1 MSSKSR
7 FVQVCLIVLLAA
19 ALRLVFFYQF
29 RASDFYDCPVLD
41 MRTYVQQA
49 QVIAKDGLRG
59 LGVIWRPPLYPALLS
74 LSLKFADSLLPAMI
88 LQVLLSS
95 LSAGLIYLVAR
106 RFASDG
112 IALAAAGL
120 YAVHWI
126 AIFFSAL
133 FLGTSL
139 FIFLLLL
146 SLWLL
151 LVSDATRIA
160 PLILA
165 GLAAG
170 LAALVRTEVLPCVL
184 AWAAWII
191 WRKRFAHAALFV
203 VAVIIPILPI
213 TVHNYRMTGQIIP
226 VTAIGGYNFFV
237 GNNAQADGKTVWA
250 SKEALNGL
258 GVSEDLPPLENQSRY
273 MKAALG
279 DILKNPARFAG
290 LMLKKAYYLLNAYEI
305 SSNTDI
311 YYVISDTSAML
322 AVLALF
328 SSGILLPLAVVGFV
342 FGKYDRRAA
351 IPVFLFVI
359 PFALVLLAFFITAR
373 FRSPLIP
380 ILCVFAA
387 LGASTIW
394 NERKCLL
401 TSGRA
406 MLMTLVF
413 LLVFCNTQFF
423 GVADPRD
430 NLDLN
435 LQQAF
440 AFHGQQRMESCGK
453 MLRHV
458 LAVDPQS
465 EPAMYLWR
473 QLPEAPGSSK

>member
-1 MSSKSR
+1 MSSQRR
-7 FVQVCLIVLLAA
+7 FLQVCLIVLLAA
-19 ALRLVFFYQF
+19 ALRLIFFQQF
-29 RASDFYDCPVLD
+29 RSSDFYDCPVLD

-49 QVIAKDGLRG
+49 QVIAQDGLRG

-74 LSLKFADSLLPAMI
+74 LSLKFLDSLLPAMI

-106 RFASDG
+106 RFTSDG
-112 IALAAAGL
+112 IALAAAAL

-139 FIFLLLL
+139 FVFLLLL
-146 SLWLL
+146 ALWLL
-151 LVSDATRIA
+151 LVSDATRTM
-160 PLILA
+160 PLIIA

-184 AWAAWII
+184 AWAAWIA
-191 WRKRFAHAALFV
+191 WRKKFTHAALFV
-203 VAVIIPILPI
+203 VVVVIPILPI
-213 TVHNYRMTGQIIP
+213 TIHNYRMTGEIIP

-250 SKEALNGL
+250 SKEALIEL

-273 MKAALG
+273 MKAAIG
-279 DILKNPARFAG
+279 DIVKNPAQFVG
-290 LMLKKAYYLLNAYEI
+290 LILKKAYYLLNAYEI

-311 YYVISDTSAML
+311 YYVISDTSQML

-328 SSGILLPLAVVGFV
+328 SFGILLPLAMVGIA

-351 IPVFLFVI
+351 VPVFLFVI

-380 ILCVFAA
+380 VLCVFAA
-387 LGASTIW
+387 LGASRIW
-394 NERKCLL
+394 SERKILL
-401 TSGRA
+401 TSGRL
-406 MLMTLVF
+406 MLLTFVF
-413 LLVFCNTQFF
+413 FLVFCNTQLF
-423 GVADPRD
+423 GVTDPRD

-440 AFHGQQRMESCGK
+440 AFHGQQRMESCWK

-458 LAVDPQS
+458 LSVDPQS
-465 EPAMYLWR
+465 EPAAYLLR
-473 QLPEAPGSSK
+473 QLPEAPGGSK